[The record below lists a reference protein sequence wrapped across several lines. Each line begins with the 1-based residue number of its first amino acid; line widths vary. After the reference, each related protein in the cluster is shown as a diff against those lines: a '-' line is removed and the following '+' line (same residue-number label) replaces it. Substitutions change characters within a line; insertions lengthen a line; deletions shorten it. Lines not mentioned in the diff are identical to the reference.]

1 MTDYIDDMMLGAYVD
16 GELHPD
22 AVGKIEAFLAGNAE
36 ARRKVGAIREINALL
51 RACGPDLR
59 NAA

>member
-16 GELHPD
+16 GELHPE
-22 AVGKIEAFLAGNAE
+22 AVGKIEAFLAVNAE
-36 ARRKVGAIREINALL
+36 ARRKVGAFREINALL
-51 RACGPDLR
+51 RACRTDLR